1 MSETRTK
8 QRRGGRFFGRRVN
21 CELVP
26 LLPAWAISRVLEDPR
41 KIPYLLVW
49 RSDRDGQVKEALRVA
64 PYGVPRTSSDD
75 NREIFWAANR
85 ESLRCDWVTVKRT
98 DGSYQNI
105 CAVVRPLPR
114 NGGTARLL
122 VCLCCQVPRRA
133 LYGWEVDHW
142 GRYTN
147 SARICSWRC
156 RACASL
162 HYASE
167 GSALVLRSRW
177 SFFRMIEQRYGGCR
191 SPRPEPWHPHVFT
204 SPEQAAA
211 ADLCNLANRL

>member
-1 MSETRTK
+1 MSDTHKK
-8 QRRGGRFFGRRVN
+8 QRRSGRFFGRRVN

-26 LLPAWAISRVLEDPR
+26 LLPAWAIGQILDDPR

-49 RSDRDGQVKEALRVA
+49 RSDRDGQVKEAVRVA
-64 PYGVPRTSSDD
+64 PYSDTHTSSGD
-75 NREIFWAANR
+75 NREVFCAANR
-85 ESLRCDWVTVKRT
+85 ESSLRCDWVTVKRT

-105 CAVVRPLPR
+105 CAVVRPLSR

-122 VCLCCQVPRRA
+122 LCLCCQIPRRA
-133 LYGWEVDHW
+133 LYGWKVDHW

-147 SARICSWRC
+147 SAQTCSWRC

-162 HYASE
+162 RYASE
-167 GSALVLRSRW
+167 GGALVLRSRW

-191 SPRPEPWHPHVFT
+191 SPRPEQWYPYIFT
-204 SPEQAAA
+204 SPEEAARA
-211 ADLCNLANRL
+211 GVCNYF